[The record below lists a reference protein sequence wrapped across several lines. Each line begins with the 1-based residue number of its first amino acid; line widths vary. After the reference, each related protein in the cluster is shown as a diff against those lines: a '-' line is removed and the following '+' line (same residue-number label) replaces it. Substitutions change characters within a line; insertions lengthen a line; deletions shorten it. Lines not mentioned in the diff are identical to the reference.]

1 MARTVRAQQND
12 TLDHICYRHYGRT
25 DGVIERVFKAN
36 PGLCDLGPILPM
48 GTAVTL
54 PDINT
59 QPSRARVQLW
69 D

>member
-1 MARTVRAQQND
+1 MARTVRAVQGD
-12 TLDHICYRHYGRT
+12 TVDALCYRHYGGT
-25 DGVIERVFKAN
+25 KSLVERVYEHN
-36 PGLCDLGPILPM
+36 PGLSELGPILPM

-59 QPSRARVQLW
+59 PPSRARVQLW